1 MCSAVAT
8 ATSLG
13 LRSRQ
18 GCIAIGRRRA
28 GGESGPAFIVC
39 SIQSGIPNGDLSCS
53 RLISKGRRDALSV
66 GIGLM
71 YAEVGRHFTCMRLN
85 RVVE

>member
-53 RLISKGRRDALSV
+53 RLFLIGRRDRVVSLDWTQ
-66 GIGLM
+66 G
-71 YAEVGRHFTCMRLN
+71 EVGRHFSCMGLN